1 MIIKLKLSELL
12 GGSPLINEPQNTLEP
27 YLRGLIVKS
36 CGPWSYHELGRIISV
51 NKASDIVEVELFNK
65 YDISCYGGGV
75 R

>member
-1 MIIKLKLSELL
+1 MVIKMKLSELL
-12 GGSPLINEPQNTLEP
+12 RGSPLSKEPQDILEP
-27 YLRGLIVKS
+27 YLRSLPVKS

-51 NKASDIVEVELFNK
+51 NKASDIVEVELFNQ